1 VPVNEAGKLVQ
12 LDSILIVSPASGSV
26 TVAPRLDTDPLGMVP
41 PDEIVAPVS
50 ERFW

>member
-1 VPVNEAGKLVQ
+1 VQ
-12 LDSILIVSPASGSV
+12 LDFNFDRVAGIGSV
-26 TVAPRLDTDPLGMVP
+26 TVAPRLTPTPWGMVP